1 MFQVGLRSQ
10 GRPHLDEDKRKYL
23 KKYNSNLEGK
33 NEEEKLYEKLK
44 TLFCEE
50 NVKNTVV
57 INGFKNIQEDRREKG
72 EFDFLIISEPSRIIV
87 QVEVKSSYKQ
97 GSADKAFQQ
106 LEKGKVLFQEKIPF
120 PDQVQCQWN
129 YVKVVKFAESS
140 INCCPACQP
149 FVLLNNSDVSQW
161 WTDILKI
168 SQPTQTATKYF
179 SKFLL
184 KSSLTFIKDKIIH
197 NINQKPHSLIVTF
210 I

>member
-23 KKYNSNLEGK
+23 KKFSSNLEGK

-44 TLFCEE
+44 TLFPEQ

-72 EFDFLIISEPSRIIV
+72 EFDFLIISEPSRTIV

-120 PDQVQCQWN
+120 PDHEQCQWN
-129 YVKVVKFAESS
+129 YVKVVKFAEIS
-140 INCCPACQP
+140 INCCAVCKP
-149 FVLLNNSDVSQW
+149 FVLLNNSDVNQW
-161 WTDILKI
+161 WTDILRTDQ
-168 SQPTQTATKYF
+168 SPQTATK
-179 SKFLL
+179 
-184 KSSLTFIKDKIIH
+184 
-197 NINQKPHSLIVTF
+197 
-210 I
+210 